1 MKTIDK
7 LVSDGVIE
15 AEDKERIITTC
26 CPSEYDFK
34 DIGIIGCC
42 DSSRCIKCWNREEY
56 LCC

>member
-1 MKTIDK
+1 MKIIDK

-42 DSSRCIKCWNREEY
+42 DSSRCIKC
-56 LCC
+56 